1 MPPPR
6 PTPTGQERLVGAD
19 DLLVSK
25 TDPRGVITYA
35 NSAFIA
41 ISGYREGDLVGANH
55 NLVRHPGMP
64 KAAFRSLWDTVAA
77 GQEWRGIVKNLAKD
91 GCHYWVAAMVTPSW
105 QGGRIVGYM
114 SVRRRPTREQIE
126 EAVPLYRQWCAEE
139 GRTWL

>member
-6 PTPTGQERLVGAD
+6 PTPSGQERLVGPN

-41 ISGYREGDLVGANH
+41 ISGYRESELVGVNH

-91 GCHYWVAAMVTPSW
+91 GSHYWVAAMVTPSR
-105 QGGRIVGYM
+105 QGGQIVGYM
-114 SVRRRPTREQIE
+114 SVRRQPTRQQID
-126 EAVPLYRQWCAEE
+126 EAVTLYRQWCSEE